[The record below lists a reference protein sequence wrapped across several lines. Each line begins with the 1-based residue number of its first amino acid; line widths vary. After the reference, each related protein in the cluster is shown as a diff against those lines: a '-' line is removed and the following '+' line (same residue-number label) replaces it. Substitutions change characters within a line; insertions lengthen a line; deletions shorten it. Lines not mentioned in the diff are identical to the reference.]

1 MEKGK
6 LRFVTEQEAE
16 VDQQAT
22 RLNLWLSK
30 PGLTEAE
37 QLMLVRVHLAPG
49 DGHAFH
55 RHPEL
60 EEIIYVLN
68 GTAEQWVGEECRML
82 GPGEMAH
89 IPRDVIHAT
98 HNGGEDTLEM
108 LAIISPATH
117 QGPFAVDV
125 FHEEPWRS
133 LRASAPV
140 PAASDE

>member
-1 MEKGK
+1 MQHGK

-16 VDQQAT
+16 VDEQAT
-22 RLNLWLSK
+22 RLNIWLSK

-37 QLMLVRVHLAPG
+37 QLMLVRVRLAPG

-68 GTAEQWVGEECRML
+68 GTAEQWVEEECRLL

-98 HNGGEDTLEM
+98 YNGGEGTLEM
-108 LAIISPATH
+108 LAILSPATH

-125 FHEEPWRS
+125 FQEEPWRS
-133 LRASAPV
+133 LRAPIET
-140 PAASDE
+140 PAAAEG